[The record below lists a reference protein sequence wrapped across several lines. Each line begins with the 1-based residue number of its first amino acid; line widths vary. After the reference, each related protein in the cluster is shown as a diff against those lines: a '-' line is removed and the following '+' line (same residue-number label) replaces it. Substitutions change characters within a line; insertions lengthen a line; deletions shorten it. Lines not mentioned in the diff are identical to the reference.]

1 MQQESLYIND
11 GEHQLHLRHIV
22 KKPHGIPVL
31 MLHGTM
37 ENGKIFYTESGRGLG
52 CYLAEHGFDVY
63 VADFRGK
70 GLSKPPI
77 AEDAE
82 HGQWEMINHDIPL
95 FIDFIKART
104 KQPMHIVCHS
114 WGGVL
119 LKAFLARNP
128 DRVEDIARLVFF
140 GTKRVIHQT
149 HFKKKLKIDWFWR
162 WLAPKLA
169 KHKRY
174 IDLVKLKAGS
184 DNETFLFLQQ
194 SIPWL
199 NESIWQDSHDN
210 FNYHDA
216 NKEVNWPA
224 SWHLTGINDSLLGHP
239 EDVKH
244 FIAESNPQ
252 AKFSVLSVKAGNLV
266 DYDHINILTHKL
278 AVKDHFPKVLSWL
291 NKFKNE

>member
-1 MQQESLYIND
+1 MHQESLYIND
-11 GEHQLHLRHIV
+11 GDHQLHLRHIV
-22 KKPHGIPVL
+22 KKEPGIPVL

-70 GLSKPPI
+70 GFSKPSLEI
-77 AEDAE
+77 DAE
-82 HGQWEMINHDIPL
+82 HGQWEMINQDIPL
-95 FIDFIKART
+95 FIDFIKARS
-104 KQPMHIVCHS
+104 KQPMHIICHS

-128 DRVEDIARLVFF
+128 DNVKDIARLVFF
-140 GTKRVIHQT
+140 GSKRVIHQT
-149 HFKKKLKIDWFWR
+149 HFEKKLKIDWFWQ

-169 KHKRY
+169 KRKRY

-184 DNETFLFLQQ
+184 DNESYLFLLQ

-199 NESIWQDSHDN
+199 KERLWKDTLDD
-210 FNYHDA
+210 FNYNEA
-216 NKEVNWPA
+216 SKAVKWPA

-239 EDVKH
+239 EDVGH

-252 AKFSVLSVKAGNLV
+252 AKFSVLSVNAGNLV

-278 AVKDHFPKVLSWL
+278 AVKDHFPAILTWL
-291 NKFKNE
+291 NKFNSE